1 VEEIQLDWGE
11 ASVDGGRL
19 TVPLAGEPSKEFR
32 SQLSA
37 VIERLQRGSDAW
49 GGIEVGKAKLKIEAV
64 SADAAGDLRHFLE
77 SAVLQANADL
87 RADDEDEE
95 EPGDE
100 RSEEDQKLT
109 DAFRAFGEE
118 PPG

>member
-1 VEEIQLDWGE
+1 VEEIRLAWNE

-32 SQLSA
+32 SRLTA
-37 VIERLQRGSDAW
+37 VIERLERGSAW
-49 GGIEVGKAKLKIEAV
+49 GEIEVGKAKLKVEGV
-64 SADAAGDLRHFLE
+64 SADSAGDLRHFLE

-87 RADDEDEE
+87 RVEDDDE
-95 EPGDE
+95 GSADE
-100 RSEEDQKLT
+100 RSEEDQRLT
-109 DAFRAFGEE
+109 DGFRAFGEE